1 MIEIVGARWPEDVGR
16 VRVLFQEYA
25 SSLSFDLSFQNFQE
39 ELTSLPGEYAPPS
52 GCVLLAL
59 DLGQVTGCVA
69 LRRLAE
75 GVCEMKR
82 LYVRPRFR
90 RRGVGKALCIA
101 IIDEARRLN
110 YQRMR
115 LDTDPSMVEAM
126 ALYRSLGFKEIGP
139 YRYNPL
145 KGALFMELKL

>member
-1 MIEIVGARWPEDVGR
+1 LTELVRARWPEDIGK

-39 ELTSLPGEYAPPS
+39 ELASLPGEYASPS

-59 DLGQVTGCVA
+59 DSGEVAGCVA
-69 LRRLAE
+69 VRRLDE

-82 LYVRPRFR
+82 LYVRPQFR
-90 RRGVGKALCIA
+90 RRGVGKGLCVA
-101 IIDEARRLN
+101 IIEEARRLG
-110 YQRMR
+110 YERMR
-115 LDTDPSMVEAM
+115 LDTDPSMAEAM
-126 ALYRSLGFKEIGP
+126 ALYRALGFKEIGP

-145 KGALFMELKL
+145 KGALFMELKF

>member
-1 MIEIVGARWPEDVGR
+1 MDIGE
-16 VRVLFQEYA
+16 VRVLFEEYA

-39 ELTSLPGEYAPPS
+39 ELASLPGEYASPS

-59 DLGQVTGCVA
+59 DSGEVVGCVA
-69 LRRLAE
+69 VRKLAE

-82 LYVRPRFR
+82 LYVRPQFR
-90 RRGVGKALCIA
+90 RRGLGKALCIA
-101 IIDEARRLN
+101 IIQEARRLD
-110 YQRMR
+110 YERMR

-126 ALYRSLGFKEIGP
+126 ALYLSLGFTEISP

>member
-1 MIEIVGARWPEDVGR
+1 M
-16 VRVLFQEYA
+16 LFQEYA

-39 ELTSLPGEYAPPS
+39 ELTGLPGEYASPS
-52 GCVLLAL
+52 GFVLLAL
-59 DLGQVTGCVA
+59 DSGQVAGCVA
-69 LRRLAE
+69 VRKLAE

-82 LYVRPRFR
+82 LYVRPEFR
-90 RRGVGKALCIA
+90 RRGVGKALCVA
-101 IIDEARRLN
+101 IIEEARRLD

-115 LDTDPSMVEAM
+115 LDTDPSMGEAM
-126 ALYRSLGFKEIGP
+126 ALYRSLGFMEISP

>member
-1 MIEIVGARWPEDVGR
+1 LTEIVRAKWPEDAR
-16 VRVLFQEYA
+16 KVRLLFQEYA

-39 ELTSLPGEYAPPS
+39 ELTSLPGEYVSPS

-59 DLGQVTGCVA
+59 DSDQVAGCVA
-69 LRRLAE
+69 VRKLAE

-82 LYVRPRFR
+82 LYVRPQFR
-90 RRGVGKALCIA
+90 RRGVGKELCVA
-101 IIDEARRLN
+101 IIEEARRLG

-115 LDTDPSMVEAM
+115 LDTDPSMAEAM

>member
-1 MIEIVGARWPEDVGR
+1 MEFVRAQWPEDVGK
-16 VRVLFQEYA
+16 VRVLFEEYA

-39 ELTSLPGEYAPPS
+39 ELVSLPGEYAPPW

-59 DLGQVTGCVA
+59 DLGQVAGCVA
-69 LRRLAE
+69 VRKLAE

-82 LYVRPRFR
+82 LYVRPQFR
-90 RRGVGKALCIA
+90 RRGVGKALCTA
-101 IIDEARRLN
+101 IIEEARRLG
-110 YQRMR
+110 YERMR
-115 LDTDPSMVEAM
+115 LDTDPSMGEAM

-145 KGALFMELKL
+145 KGALYLELKL

>member
-1 MIEIVGARWPEDVGR
+1 LTELVRAQWPEDIGK

-25 SSLSFDLSFQNFQE
+25 ASLTFDLSFQNFQE
-39 ELTSLPGEYAPPS
+39 ELASLPGEYASPS

-59 DLGQVTGCVA
+59 DSGRDAGCIAVRKLG
-69 LRRLAE
+69 E

-82 LYVRPRFR
+82 LYVRPQFR
-90 RRGVGKALCIA
+90 RRGVGKSLCIA
-101 IIDEARRLN
+101 IIEEARRLD

-115 LDTDPSMVEAM
+115 LDTEPSMAEAM
-126 ALYRSLGFKEIGP
+126 ALYRALGFKEIGP

-145 KGALFMELKL
+145 KGALYMELKL

>member
-1 MIEIVGARWPEDVGR
+1 LTELVRARWPEDIGK

-39 ELTSLPGEYAPPS
+39 ELASLPGEYASPS
-52 GCVLLAL
+52 GSVLLAL
-59 DLGQVTGCVA
+59 DSGQVAGCVA
-69 LRRLAE
+69 VRKLGE

-82 LYVRPRFR
+82 LYVRPQFR

-101 IIDEARRLN
+101 IIEEARRLG
-110 YQRMR
+110 YERMR

>member
-1 MIEIVGARWPEDVGR
+1 MEIVRAQWPEDTGK

-39 ELTSLPGEYAPPS
+39 ELASLPGEYAPPS

-59 DLGQVTGCVA
+59 DSGQVAGCVA
-69 LRRLAE
+69 VRKLAE

-82 LYVRPRFR
+82 LYVRPQFR
-90 RRGVGKALCIA
+90 MRGVGKALCIA
-101 IIDEARRLN
+101 IIDEARRLD
-110 YQRMR
+110 YERMR

-145 KGALFMELKL
+145 MGALFMELKL

>member
-39 ELTSLPGEYAPPS
+39 ELASLPGEYGSPS

-59 DLGQVTGCVA
+59 DSGQVAGCVA
-69 LRRLAE
+69 VRRLAE

-82 LYVRPRFR
+82 LYVRPQFR
-90 RRGVGKALCIA
+90 RRGVGKELCVA
-101 IIDEARRLN
+101 IIEEARRLE

>member
-1 MIEIVGARWPEDVGR
+1 LTEIVRAKWPEDTGK
-16 VRVLFQEYA
+16 VRVLFEEYA

-39 ELTSLPGEYAPPS
+39 ELASLPGEYASPS

-59 DLGQVTGCVA
+59 DSGQVAGCVA
-69 LRRLAE
+69 VRKLGE

-82 LYVRPRFR
+82 LYVRPQFR
-90 RRGVGKALCIA
+90 RRGVGKALSLA
-101 IIDEARRLN
+101 IVDEARRLD
-110 YQRMR
+110 YGRMR

-126 ALYRSLGFKEIGP
+126 ALYLSLGFTEISP